1 MTENKISWVEKYR
14 PSNINDVI
22 DHEENLLILNTF
34 VKTKKSKNVMF
45 YGPPGTG
52 KTTTALAYAKKLY
65 GPNYKNMI
73 IEQNGSDDRG
83 IDEIRNNVFSCASAQ
98 QIDDSISSIKLII
111 LDECDNMTENAQYA
125 LKSVIQATERN
136 ARFCLICNYETKIIN
151 DLKSLCTPLL
161 FSPISKDKQ
170 YNLIKHIAAIENVNI
185 DNDAIKLII
194 KLSKGDMRKS
204 INLLEQLS
212 TSNQNEITK
221 DMIYYLIGGLNLND
235 KATLRNLILDKTITL
250 KDAILGTLEI
260 KTLNGFTTKDIMN
273 ELLEFLPPSIELY
286 DSLAEIEEYQNKDYN
301 EELFIANLIARVKNI
316 I

>member
-1 MTENKISWVEKYR
+1 MASNRISWVEKYR
-14 PSNINDVI
+14 PSDIDDVI

-34 VKTKKSKNVMF
+34 VRTKKSKNVMF

-65 GPNYKNMI
+65 GDNFKNMI
-73 IEQNGSDDRG
+73 VEQNGSDDRG
-83 IDEIRNNVFSCASAQ
+83 IDEIRNNVFSCASAE
-98 QIDDSISSIKLII
+98 QIDDSTCSLKLII

-125 LKSVIQATERN
+125 LKSVIQATEKN

-161 FSPISKDKQ
+161 FSPISRDKQ
-170 YNLIKHIAAIENVNI
+170 YALIKRITSIENVEI
-185 DNDAIKLII
+185 DDSAIKLII

-212 TSNQNEITK
+212 TSNSGEITK
-221 DMIYYLIGGLNLND
+221 DMIYYLNGGLNTDD
-235 KATLRNLILDKTITL
+235 KATLQHLVLDKTVSL
-250 KDAILGTLEI
+250 RDAILGVLAI
-260 KTLNGFTTKDIMN
+260 KTANGFTTKDVMN
-273 ELLEFLPPSIELY
+273 ELVDFLPPSIELY
-286 DSLAEIEEYQNKDYN
+286 DSLGEIEEYQNKDYN